1 MERGR
6 VPSLMDGTLTALA
19 AFYGPLA
26 PPPRDLFAF
35 FVWEILSARALPARR
50 DMAWQAVKRI
60 PALTPDAMFRAPK
73 DDLKAAL
80 EGVGGFEERLEALR
94 AGSGHFRRHRDLPEI
109 VAGPLLGATRAL
121 RDVPHLTPSAQVR
134 ALFFAGGHAVPA
146 VDDQT
151 SRVVARLAGVAAPA
165 GPRRRR
171 AARKHL
177 QAAFDRD
184 PDRLAQ
190 ALVLLGH
197 HAGHACVEHA
207 PHCTVCPLK
216 TGCAWALARQDPAAG
231 PG

>member
-1 MERGR
+1 MDRGT
-6 VPSLMDGTLTALA
+6 VPSRMDGVLTALA

-26 PPPRDLFAF
+26 PPPRDMFAF
-35 FVWEILSARALPARR
+35 FVWEIVSARALPAR
-50 DMAWQAVKRI
+50 RI

-80 EGVGGFEERLEALR
+80 EGLGGFEERLDALR
-94 AGSGHFRRHRDLPEI
+94 AGSGHFRRHRDLSEI
-109 VAGPLLGATRAL
+109 VAGPLLRATRAL

-134 ALFFAGGHAVPA
+134 ALFFAGGHALPA

-151 SRVVARLAGVAAPA
+151 ARVVARLAGVTAPA

-171 AARKHL
+171 AARQHL
-177 QAAFDRD
+177 QSAFGRDR
-184 PDRLAQ
+184 DRLAQ

-216 TGCAWALARQDPAAG
+216 AGCQWAAARQEGASGPA
-231 PG
+231 

>member
-1 MERGR
+1 
-6 VPSLMDGTLTALA
+6 MDGVLTALS

-35 FVWEILSARALPARR
+35 FVWEIVSARALPARR

-80 EGVGGFEERLEALR
+80 EGLGGFEERLDALR
-94 AGSGHFRRHRDLPEI
+94 AGSGHFRRHRELPGI
-109 VAGPLLGATRAL
+109 AAGPLLRATRAL

-146 VDDQT
+146 ADDQVA
-151 SRVVARLAGVAAPA
+151 RVVARLAGVSAPA

-171 AARKHL
+171 AARQRL
-177 QAAFDRD
+177 WAAFGDDRE
-184 PDRLAQ
+184 RLAQ

-207 PHCTVCPLK
+207 PHCTVCPLRL
-216 TGCAWALARQDPAAG
+216 GCAWAQARQHPAGG
-231 PG
+231 PP

>member
-80 EGVGGFEERLEALR
+80 EGLGGFEERLEALR

-121 RDVPHLTPSAQVR
+121 RDVLHLTLSAQVR